1 VILSLHVPKAAG
13 NSLREM
19 LHREYGER
27 FMGDYG
33 DWSGFDTPE
42 ANARRAVRTAAMR
55 ARAPELEAKY
65 DLIHGHFHADKYLG
79 VFGSEQFVAFF
90 REPYQQA
97 MAHYFFLLRNPQR
110 DHPEERLFHE
120 NRMTLLD
127 YLSWDAF
134 RNQQSQY
141 LGSVPIEDFT
151 MVGLSNQFS
160 RGLRLF
166 NAIFGRNLGPERF
179 ANVNA
184 RRQNLDYEVEPQV
197 RAAVEKYRAAD
208 IELYR
213 RAQELF
219 ERQARSAG
227 V

>member
-13 NSLREM
+13 NSLREL
-19 LHREYGER
+19 LHVEYGER

-55 ARAPELEAKY
+55 ARSAELEAKY
-65 DLIHGHFHADKYLG
+65 DVIHGHFHADKYAGL
-79 VFGSEQFVAFF
+79 FGSEQFVAFF

-97 MAHYFFLLRNPQR
+97 LAHYYFLQRNPQR
-110 DHPEERLFHE
+110 DHPEERIFHE

-134 RNQQSQY
+134 YDQQSQY
-141 LGSVPIEDFT
+141 LGAIPLEDFT
-151 MVGLSNQFS
+151 MVGLSNQFA
-160 RGLRLF
+160 RGLTLF
-166 NAIFGRNLGPERF
+166 NATFGSSLGPERF
-179 ANVNA
+179 VNVNTH
-184 RRQNLDYEVEPQV
+184 RQNPDYEIELE
-197 RAAVEKYRAAD
+197 AHKAVKKYRARD

-213 RAQELF
+213 RAVELF
-219 ERQARSAG
+219 ERQARKAG

>member
-1 VILSLHVPKAAG
+1 MILSLHVPKAAG
-13 NSLREM
+13 NSLRE
-19 LHREYGER
+19 LLQVEYGER

-55 ARAPELEAKY
+55 ARAAELQANY
-65 DLIHGHFHADKYLG
+65 DIIHGHFHADKYLG
-79 VFGSEQFVAFF
+79 LFEREQFVAFF
-90 REPYQQA
+90 RDPYQQA
-97 MAHYFFLLRNPQR
+97 MAHFFFLLRNPQR
-110 DHPEERLFHE
+110 NHPEERIFHE

-141 LGSVPIEDFT
+141 LGSVAIEDFA
-151 MVGLSNQFS
+151 MVGLSSQFA
-160 RGLRLF
+160 RGLALF
-166 NAIFGRNLGPERF
+166 GATFGRDLGPERF
-179 ANVNA
+179 ANVNSH
-184 RRQNLDYEVEPQV
+184 RQNPDYEIEPQV
-197 RAAVEKYRAAD
+197 RRAVEKYRGAD

-219 ERQARSAG
+219 EKQARKAG
-227 V
+227 L